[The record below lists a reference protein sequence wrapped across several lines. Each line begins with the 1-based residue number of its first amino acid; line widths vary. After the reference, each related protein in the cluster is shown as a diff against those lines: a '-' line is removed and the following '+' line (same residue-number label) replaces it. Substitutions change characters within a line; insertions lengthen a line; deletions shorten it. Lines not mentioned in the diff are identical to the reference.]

1 MNLGERGGN
10 REAWEEGRYGR
21 LGSGSVAYKKDKKWR
36 GGKNAI
42 GILAS
47 ILLNQ

>member
-1 MNLGERGGN
+1 MNLGEGGDN

-21 LGSGSVAYKKDKKWR
+21 LGSGSVAYKKDKN
-36 GGKNAI
+36 GGKKNAT